1 MISFF
6 CLLQGSH
13 LLKINYYL
21 IAISKTQICGYA
33 KNNYHYP
40 KSSASFI
47 LEVLKKEKL
56 RRLHFK
62 NAYTAIII
70 MQLEFPASA
79 YK

>member
-21 IAISKTQICGYA
+21 IA

-62 NAYTAIII
+62 NPYTAIII